1 MTREH
6 RAGGCPT
13 TGMPHRLPTGA
24 KASGRT
30 VEECSKA
37 CWEVGSR
44 AGRKEA
50 HVGRDRKMV
59 RRHQI
64 ENSSA

>member
-6 RAGGCPT
+6 RAGQCPT
-13 TGMPHRLPTGA
+13 TGMPHRLRTGA

-30 VEECSKA
+30 VEDCSKA
-37 CWEVGSR
+37 YWEGGSR

-50 HVGRDRKMV
+50 LVGRDGKMV
-59 RRHQI
+59 GRHQI
-64 ENSSA
+64 ESSSA